1 MSSDKQTTIGIDL
14 GTTYSC
20 VGVWVNDHVEIIAND
35 RGDRTTPS
43 YVAYTLE
50 GERVIGVD
58 AKNQAAMNPKN
69 TIYDAKRLIGRKYSE
84 KTVQEDIRHYTFDVK
99 PDAADKP
106 VIHVMKGN
114 ERISL
119 HAEQVSSMVLEK
131 MKQTA
136 EAYLGCPVKN
146 AVVTVPAYFNDAQ
159 RQATKDAGSIAGL
172 NVIRI
177 INEPTAAAMA
187 YGLDKKLADDKSV
200 LIFDLGG
207 GTFDVSLLTLC
218 EGTFEVKATSGD
230 THLGGE
236 DFDNRLVDFCVGE
249 FKKKSGKDIT
259 SNDKAMRR
267 LRTYCENAKKVLST
281 SISTTINI
289 DSLADGV
296 DMNITLTKTKFEEL
310 CGDLFV
316 KCMKPVENVLRDANV
331 SKASVD
337 EIVLVGGST
346 RIPKVQELLRN
357 FFNGKEL
364 CRSINPDEA
373 VAYGAAVQAAIL
385 SGDKSEKL
393 DGLLLID
400 VTPLTL
406 GIETAGG
413 VMTEMIKRNTT
424 VPTSKKNTFSTYT
437 DNQPGA
443 TICVFEGE
451 RQFTRDCNPLGKF
464 TLDGFPPAPRGV
476 PQIEVTYSVDSN
488 GILSVSAVEKASGKS
503 NEIVIKNDKGR
514 LSEKDIQDMIAQAE
528 KYREDDKKNYA
539 RIEAKNAL
547 ESFVYQWRNQINN
560 DDFKNKL
567 SDSDFETIKTAIE
580 DARVW
585 LDSHPNEE
593 KDTYT
598 EKQQEL
604 EKITTPI
611 LQGVYQKASGS
622 GESSEPSEFHG
633 KPDGEDEMDETFER
647 KGPKI
652 QEVD

>member
-1 MSSDKQTTIGIDL
+1 MSSDKHTTIGIDL

-20 VGVWVNDHVEIIAND
+20 VGVWENDHVVIIAND
-35 RGDRTTPS
+35 RGERTTPS
-43 YVAYTLE
+43 YVAYTE
-50 GERVIGVD
+50 VERLVGVD

-99 PDAADKP
+99 PDADDKP
-106 VIHVMKGN
+106 IIHVMKGA
-114 ERISL
+114 EHISL
-119 HAEQVSSMVLEK
+119 HAEQVSSMILER

-136 EAYLGCPVKN
+136 ETYLGYPVKD

-187 YGLDKKLADDKSV
+187 YGLHKKTDDNHV

-207 GTFDVSLLTLC
+207 GTFDVSLLNISD
-218 EGTFEVKATSGD
+218 GTFEVRATSGD

-236 DFDNRLVDFCVGE
+236 DFDNRLVDYCVQE

-281 SISTTINI
+281 AISTTISI
-289 DSLADGV
+289 DALADGV
-296 DMNITLTKTKFEEL
+296 DMNITLTRTKFEDL
-310 CGDLFV
+310 CGDLFI
-316 KCMKPVENVLRDANV
+316 KCMRPVENVLRDANV
-331 SKASVD
+331 SKEAVD

-346 RIPKVQELLRN
+346 RIPKVQELLKK
-357 FFNGKEL
+357 FFNDKDL
-364 CRSINPDEA
+364 CQSINPDEA

-385 SGDKSEKL
+385 SGDKSDKL
-393 DGLLLID
+393 RDILLLD
-400 VTPLTL
+400 VIPLTL

-476 PQIEVTYSVDSN
+476 PQIEVTYSVDTN
-488 GILSVSAVEKASGKS
+488 GILSVSAVEKASGKT

-514 LSEKDIQDMIAQAE
+514 LSEKEIQSMIEQAE

-539 RIEAKNAL
+539 RVEAKNVL
-547 ESFVYQWRNQINN
+547 ESFIYQWRNQINN
-560 DDFKNKL
+560 DEFKNKL
-567 SDSDFETIKTAIE
+567 SKSDFETIKTAIE

-585 LDSHPNEE
+585 LDSHQNEE

-598 EKQQEL
+598 EKHMEL
-604 EKITTPI
+604 QKITTPI
-611 LQGVYQKASGS
+611 LGNVYKTAGVS
-622 GESSEPSEFHG
+622 GEPSEPSEFRD
-633 KPDGEDEMDETFER
+633 KADDEDEMDETFES